1 MPIGEHDGLI
11 IVDVQNDFCPGGA
24 LAVPTGAQV
33 AETLTGV
40 AAHFA
45 AHGAHVFATQDWHPA
60 EHASFRAQRGPWPEH
75 CVQDTPGAQFHPA
88 FALPEGALI
97 VRKGTDPTKDAYSG
111 FVDSDLEERL
121 RASGVTRVFVGGL
134 ATDYCVLN
142 TVVDAVD
149 RDFETY
155 VLVDA
160 VGAVDVEPGDGQR
173 ALHLMAGS
181 GAGLVEASAILAEDG
196 ASGE

>member
-24 LAVPTGAQV
+24 LGVPTGEEV
-33 AETLTGV
+33 AATLSRV

-45 AHGAHVFATQDWHPA
+45 AHGALVFATQDWHPA
-60 EHASFRAQRGPWPEH
+60 GHASFKAQRGPWPEH
-75 CVQDTPGAQFHPA
+75 CVQGTPGAEFHPA
-88 FALPEGALI
+88 LTLPVDAQV
-97 VRKGTDPTKDAYSG
+97 VRKGADPARDAYSG
-111 FVDSDLEERL
+111 FVDSDLEKRL
-121 RASGVTRVFVGGL
+121 RTAGVTRVFIGGL

-149 RDFETY
+149 NGFETY
-155 VLVDA
+155 VLLDA

-181 GAGLVEASAILAEDG
+181 GAGLVEASAILAEGQD
-196 ASGE
+196 